1 MKGGLRIPSFSVLLI
16 FAVLTVIGAAMLP
29 SLNLQYLPRDKQQTM
44 SQQTM
49 SVTFYWQDAS
59 ARVIESEVTS
69 RIEGYIASIKGIS
82 RISSMSRKEEGSINI
97 TLKKKEDVD
106 AIRFEISSALR
117 SLYDQLPDG
126 VSYPELSVSTGGA
139 NVDPILT
146 YTVNADL
153 PTNQIE
159 QYINDHILKDLSI
172 IEGVSSVRL
181 SSILRR

>member
-29 SLNLQYLPRDKQQTM
+29 SLNLQYLPRDK
-44 SQQTM
+44 QQTM

-117 SLYDQLPDG
+117 SLYDQRSKCRPDTHLHRKRRPAHQPDRAVYQRPHPQG
-126 VSYPELSVSTGGA
+126 PLHHRGSQFGKA
-139 NVDPILT
+139 
-146 YTVNADL
+146 
-153 PTNQIE
+153 
-159 QYINDHILKDLSI
+159 
-172 IEGVSSVRL
+172 
-181 SSILRR
+181 LRGYAQLHGDSLQS

>member
-29 SLNLQYLPRDKQQTM
+29 SLNLQYLPRDK
-44 SQQTM
+44 QQTM